1 MIEIISIHIPKT
13 AGTSF
18 YHLLQ
23 QEYGRSLSISYRR
36 KDVVAV
42 LTDGE
47 IPTTTLPIGCR
58 VLHGHFYYS
67 EVQPIHQQ
75 QRAKLICWLRDPVE
89 RVISNY
95 HFFRAGLIDP
105 DRNPAVYDQN
115 KHRIQE
121 TLLTFAARPEN
132 RNRIATFLAGMPI
145 DDFYFVGRVEHFAAD
160 VKKLGQLLDWQTHPL
175 PLLLNQKDQR
185 LAPASVREQE
195 KQAIAEL
202 NALDLQIHQQLLA
215 RYHPN
220 AS

>member
-1 MIEIISIHIPKT
+1 MIEIISLHIPKT

-18 YHLLQ
+18 YQLLQ
-23 QEYGRSLSISYRR
+23 QEYGSSLSISYRR
-36 KDVVAV
+36 RDVVAV

-47 IPTTTLPIGCR
+47 IPTTTLPVGCR
-58 VLHGHFYYS
+58 VLHGHFHYS
-67 EVQPIHQQ
+67 EVQTIHQQ
-75 QRAKLICWLRDPVE
+75 HRAKLICWLRDPVE

-105 DRNPAVYDQN
+105 GRNPVVYDQN

-121 TLLTFAARPEN
+121 SLLTYAARPEN
-132 RNRIATFLAGMPI
+132 CNRIATFLAGTNL
-145 DDFYFVGRVEHFAAD
+145 DDFYFVGRVEHFATD
-160 VKKLGQLLDWQTHPL
+160 VKKLGALLNWQDHPL
-175 PLLLNQKDQR
+175 PLLNQKDPR
-185 LAPASVREQE
+185 LEPARVSEQE
-195 KQAIAEL
+195 KQAIAAL